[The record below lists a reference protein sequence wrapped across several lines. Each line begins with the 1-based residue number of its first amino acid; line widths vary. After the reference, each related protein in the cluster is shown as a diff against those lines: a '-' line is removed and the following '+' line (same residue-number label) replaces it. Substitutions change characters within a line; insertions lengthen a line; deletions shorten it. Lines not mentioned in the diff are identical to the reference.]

1 MTFIAISTVIVN
13 PKVADKYEEAFKNRS
28 KIVDSFEGFIGL
40 NFLRSQKKNNLFIGI
55 FNFKDKESFISYM
68 KSDEHILSHNR
79 NPSLSSFIISNTV
92 EFYDVITD

>member
-40 NFLRSQKKNNLFIGI
+40 NFLRSQKKIICLSEYLILKIKNLL
-55 FNFKDKESFISYM
+55 Y
-68 KSDEHILSHNR
+68 HI
-79 NPSLSSFIISNTV
+79 
-92 EFYDVITD
+92 